1 MAQNRI
7 TPHLVAAGF
16 ATALALVIFAPA
28 VRSGAIYD
36 DKHVLGNP
44 DVTAPWAD
52 AWAGGKETGRASIL

>member
-1 MAQNRI
+1 M
-7 TPHLVAAGF
+7 
-16 ATALALVIFAPA
+16 IFAPA

-52 AWAGGKETGRASIL
+52 AWAGGAALRPRAMRREAVGEKKQGRGQHNTK